1 MRSPGVARRA
11 GACAR
16 RHAATVPAPSLVEIP
31 LSARRRPC
39 YPERMARPA
48 DTSRSLILPLA
59 EYPNLARRFMVVDEP
74 LRGNLRFGLLL
85 EVLDKLA
92 EDTALDYVQV
102 THPGARVVTA
112 AIDSIVVRNAPDPT
126 RDLAFQARINHVG
139 RSSMEVGIRVEQPA
153 EQPGA
158 PATHVASCYFTMVAR
173 STAEEKSL
181 PLPPLAPVDELER
194 HRAEKAVRRRELQ
207 RAEDAA
213 AHGPP
218 SPQEFALLARLHE
231 EQEQD
236 AFDGKLAGDFVLES
250 WERMYPEQENVPRKI
265 FGGYLM
271 RRAYELC
278 SIAAQRLVPDRP
290 LIAAVNRISFFHPV
304 RLGDTLHFTARVAYT
319 GASSVSVEAS
329 IERLSRDRTAHALS
343 NSCLF
348 TFLDVDEALAARPV
362 PTIHP
367 TTFQEDARWLRAL
380 RRNRALGPHPLTGAP
395 LT

>member
-1 MRSPGVARRA
+1 MS
-11 GACAR
+11 
-16 RHAATVPAPSLVEIP
+16 
-31 LSARRRPC
+31 
-39 YPERMARPA
+39 RPA
-48 DTSRSLILPLA
+48 DTSRSLRLPLA

-92 EDTALDYVQV
+92 EDTALDYVQL
-102 THPGARVVTA
+102 THPGSRVVTA
-112 AIDSIVVRNAPDPT
+112 AIDSIVVRNAPDPG
-126 RDLAFQARINHVG
+126 RDLVFEARINHVG
-139 RSSMEVGIRVEQPA
+139 RSSLEIGIRVEQP
-153 EQPGA
+153 GD
-158 PATHVASCYFTMVAR
+158 PAVHVASCYFTMVAR

-181 PLPPLAPVDELER
+181 PLPPLEPGDDLER
-194 HRAEKAVRRRELQ
+194 RRAAKAIRRREVQ
-207 RAEDAA
+207 RAEEAA

-218 SPQEFALLARLHE
+218 SPEEFALLSRLHE
-231 EQEQD
+231 AQEQPG
-236 AFDGKLAGDFVLES
+236 FDGKLARDHVIES
-250 WERMYPEQENVPRKI
+250 WERMYPDQENVPRKI

-290 LIAAVNRISFFHPV
+290 LIATVNRINFFHPV
-304 RLGDTLHFTARVAYT
+304 RLGDTLHFVARVAST
-319 GASSVSVEAS
+319 GASSVSVEAN

-348 TFLDVDEALAARPV
+348 TFLNVDEALAPRPV

-395 LT
+395 LV